1 MTGLPADT
9 LDIQKQLL
17 SRVGLADAVNSRSG
31 IALEYAIG
39 LYRAVLTK
47 RPKTMLEI
55 GMANG
60 AATLAILSALS
71 QLDGERLLISIDPN
85 QSTQWHNAGVNN
97 VKANGFSGMHR
108 LIEEPDYVA
117 LPELLRQQLALD
129 AAYVD
134 GWHTFDYVLLDFFYI
149 DKLLPVGGLSV
160 SMIAAGAPF
169 AGRCALWSPTANTPS
184 WMSAWSRTTAG
195 ATSSLPLAG
204 VYSTRSTMIAGSPR
218 APIGNR
224 PGVST
229 HRFERAV

>member
-1 MTGLPADT
+1 MSSLPADS

-17 SRVGLADAVNSRSG
+17 SRAGFIEAVNNGAG
-31 IALEYAIG
+31 IALEYAVG

-55 GMANG
+55 GMADG
-60 AATLAILSALS
+60 AASLTILSALS
-71 QLDGERLLISIDPN
+71 QLGGERLLISIDPN

-149 DKLLPVGGLSV
+149 DKLLPVGGIVGFNDCGWRAIRRALRFVVTHRKYTELDVGLEPNYRGRNLVASV
-160 SMIAAGAPF
+160 GRRVLNQVNNDRWFTKAANWEP
-169 AGRCALWSPTANTPS
+169 
-184 WMSAWSRTTAG
+184 
-195 ATSSLPLAG
+195 
-204 VYSTRSTMIAGSPR
+204 AGSFY
-218 APIGNR
+218 A
-224 PGVST
+224 S
-229 HRFERAV
+229 F